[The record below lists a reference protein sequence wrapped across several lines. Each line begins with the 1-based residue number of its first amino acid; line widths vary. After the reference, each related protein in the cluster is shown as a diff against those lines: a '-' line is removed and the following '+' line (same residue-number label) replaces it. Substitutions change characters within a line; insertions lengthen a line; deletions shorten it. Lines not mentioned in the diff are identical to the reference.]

1 MNYLYYG
8 DNLDILGR
16 YIKDESIDLIY
27 LDPPFKSNQNYNVLF
42 KERNGTKSSAQI
54 KAFEDTWHWDR
65 KAEDTYIEIVE
76 KLPKKIADL
85 IKAFRSFLGEND
97 MMAYLVMMAIRLQEL
112 HRVLKPTGSV
122 YLHCDPTASHYLKL
136 VMDAVFGVRNF
147 RNEIIWK
154 RASAHNDPRRCGH
167 IHDVI
172 LFYSK
177 TNGYNWYP
185 QYTPYSPKY
194 LDAEWHLLPSGRY
207 YKAENMLDPRN
218 TMAEYDFMETKARWR
233 TNFAKMMGLWN
244 APQTEVPNSHG
255 RIKLGRNGK
264 PIKRCRII
272 FLDELPG
279 VALQSIWSDIIS
291 LRGGASER
299 LGYPTQKP
307 EALLDRIIKA
317 SSNEGDIILDPFCGC
332 GTTIAVAEK
341 LKREWIGIDITHLA
355 ISLMKHRLEDTFGN
369 EVEYDVIG
377 EPVDLRGAEQL
388 AKEDPYPFQWWALG
402 LVGAR
407 PAESEQKKGP
417 DKGIDGYIYF
427 HDDPKKKETKEVI
440 IQVKSGHV
448 NVGQIVNLK
457 GVIEREK
464 AQIGVFITLQEPTK
478 PMKVEA
484 VSSGYYKSPLGH
496 NYPKI
501 QILTVKELLEGKRIS
516 RPLGAIGIDAT
527 FRKAERHKEEGK
539 QKEMF

>member
-1 MNYLYYG
+1 MNCLYYG

-42 KERNGTKSSAQI
+42 KERNGTQSSAQI

-85 IKAFRSFLGEND
+85 IKAMRSFLGEND

-112 HRVLKPTGSV
+112 HRVLKPTGSI

-147 RNEIIWK
+147 ANDIVWK
-154 RASAHNDPRRCGH
+154 RKTGRGETDKKSNRFGWCTDRL
-167 IHDVI
+167 
-172 LFYSK
+172 LFYRK
-177 TNGYNWYP
+177 TNKHILNNIYRTSDPGYIESFFKHVDANGRRYALDNLA
-185 QYTPYSPKY
+185 SPSYRPNLIYEYKGY
-194 LDAEWHLLPSGRY
+194 KPPEKGWAISKEKMNQWDKEDRLYFPEDKSGRI
-207 YKAENMLDPRN
+207 R
-218 TMAEYDFMETKARWR
+218 R
-233 TNFAKMMGLWN
+233 
-244 APQTEVPNSHG
+244 
-255 RIKLGRNGK
+255 
-264 PIKRCRII
+264 KRY
-272 FLDELPG
+272 LDELLGSP
-279 VALQSIWSDIIS
+279 VQDLWEDIKPIS
-291 LRGGASER
+291 SQAKER

-307 EALLDRIIKA
+307 EALLERIIRA
-317 SSNEGDIILDPFCGC
+317 SSNEADIVLDPFCGC

-355 ISLMKHRLEDTFGN
+355 VSLMKHRLKDTFENGVKY
-369 EVEYDVIG
+369 EVVG
-377 EPVDLRGAEQL
+377 EPIDLKGAEEL
-388 AKEDPYPFQWWALG
+388 ATQDRYQFQWWALG

-407 PAESEQKKGP
+407 PAKSEQKKGA
-417 DKGIDGYIYF
+417 DEGIDGYIYF
-427 HDDPKKKETKEVI
+427 HDDPKQKETKEVI
-440 IQVKSGHV
+440 IQVKSGHA
-448 NVGQIVNLK
+448 GSGMIDALK
-457 GVIEREK
+457 GVVEK
-464 AQIGVFITLQEPTK
+464 KNAQIGVFSTLEEPTK
-478 PMKVEA
+478 PMKTGA

-501 QILTVKELLEGKRIS
+501 QILTIQELLEGKRIDYPV
-516 RPLGAIGIDAT
+516 RARGTDAT